1 MSQKKVL
8 VVTGASRGIGAEIAY
23 QAALSGYC
31 IVINYNNS
39 QEAANALVQRIA
51 DHGGDAI
58 CLRADVSDE
67 AQVNGFCESVLDH
80 YGHVD
85 VLVNNAGVSSFSLFT
100 DISTELWDKTFDINV
115 KGNFLVTRAF
125 LPSMIHRKQ
134 GRIINISS
142 VWGMCGSSC
151 EVHYSAS
158 KAAVIGMTK
167 ALAKELGPSGICVNC
182 VAPGVIDTDM
192 NKMLSE
198 DDMKA
203 LSDETPLCRIG
214 STSDVAKAV
223 LFLASDDASFI
234 TGQVISPNGG
244 FVI

>member
-1 MSQKKVL
+1 MINQKVL

-23 QAALSGYC
+23 QAALAGYY
-31 IVINYNNS
+31 VVVNYNKS
-39 QEAANALVQRIA
+39 KESAEKVCERIKA
-51 DHGGDAI
+51 DGGDCVCI
-58 CLRADVSDE
+58 KADVSDE
-67 AQVNGFCESVLDH
+67 TQVNSFYEQVMELCGR
-80 YGHVD
+80 VD
-85 VLVNNAGVSSFSLFT
+85 VLVNNAGISSFSLFT
-100 DISTELWDKTFDINV
+100 DISSELWDKTFDVNV
-115 KGNFLVTRAF
+115 KGQFLVTRAF
-125 LPSMIHRKQ
+125 LPSMIHRKE

-142 VWGMCGSSC
+142 VWGICGSSC

-158 KAAVIGMTK
+158 KAAIIGMTK

-192 NKMLSE
+192 NKALSP

-203 LSDETPLCRIG
+203 LADETPLCRIG
-214 STSDVAKAV
+214 TSFDVAKTV